1 MLQAL
6 GNATLAG
13 FLFTVAIINLI
24 TVINFLTRR
33 K

>member
-6 GNATLAG
+6 GNATLAE